1 VSTFFAR
8 DSSFFEE
15 DAKLLV
21 NLANTEL
28 FLLPSKK
35 KFEFEKGGTCVHRF
49 DEDGAL
55 IEADP
60 EILEYA

>member
-1 VSTFFAR
+1 VSTFFAP

-28 FLLPSKK
+28 FLFPSRK
-35 KFEFEKGGTCVHRF
+35 KFEFEKGGTYVHRF
-49 DEDGAL
+49 DDGAL
-55 IEADP
+55 IDTDP